1 MRLPRET
8 ATHAPDLPHKYQG
21 KVPLGACT
29 LCGEPAFE
37 LRHVAW
43 EKANEDAAGPAP
55 TLPRE
60 TGI

>member
-1 MRLPRET
+1 MSLPRET
-8 ATHAPDLPHKYQG
+8 ATHAPDLPHKHQG
-21 KVPLGACT
+21 KISLPCA

-43 EKANEDAAGPAP
+43 EKANEDTTADPIL

-60 TGI
+60 TGV